1 MILPELDVRIPASL
15 SDAMRMMAEHPD
27 AKLLAGGTDLLVL
40 LKQRLL
46 SAGPLIDLGRLK
58 ELRTIVIVGEDLAI
72 GAGMTLCEVGE
83 NAMIRDLFPALSQ
96 AANAVASP
104 NLRNM
109 GTIGGNLCLFPRC
122 LYYNQSRF
130 WRSTLGNCLKT
141 GGESCFAVPGS
152 LRCYACFSA
161 DCPPPLIALGAKVT
175 IARWQDG
182 RVDSRV
188 IPLEDLYR
196 DDGVHPLIMTSDELV
211 TAIHLP
217 IREGLRSAYGKYRRR
232 ASIDF
237 PLAGVAVSFV
247 LEENRF
253 KDIRVALG
261 AMASAPVMAR
271 EAMAILEGR
280 EYGKAILEEAAE
292 QISRGTHPV
301 RNLLGSPDHRRRMT
315 KILFRR
321 MVAKL
326 VTGD

>member
-1 MILPELDVRIPASL
+1 MILPELDVRTPASL
-15 SDAMRMMAEHPD
+15 SEALQMMAEFPG
-27 AKLLAGGTDLLVL
+27 ARPLAGGTDLLVL

-46 SAGPLIDLGRLK
+46 PVGPLIDLGRLA
-58 ELRTIVIVGEDLAI
+58 ELETLGTVGEYLVI
-72 GAGMTLCEVGE
+72 GAGVTLREVSE
-83 NAMIRDLFPALSQ
+83 NTLVRNFFPALSE
-96 AANAVASP
+96 AAAAAASP

-130 WRSTLGNCLKT
+130 WRSTLGNCLKA
-141 GGESCFAVPGS
+141 GGECCFAVPGS

-175 IARWQDG
+175 VARWCDG
-182 RVDSRV
+182 QVDSRL

-196 DDGVHPLIMTSDELV
+196 DDGVHPLILTSDELV

-292 QISRGTHPV
+292 QVSRGTHPV